1 MATDS
6 RDSEA
11 PKPGVLSLITATWS
25 DFGRD
30 ECGTRAAALAYST
43 IFALT
48 PLLILL
54 ITIAGLIWSPAQ
66 VQQAIE
72 TQFSGIVG
80 PSGAQQIHTMIAH
93 SRDSAGGGIV
103 ATVGSIAGLILGA
116 TGVFLALQDALNK
129 AWNVKPDPK
138 QGGVK
143 PFIVKRLISAGMVLG
158 LGFILAVSLALTAAI
173 SAAGN
178 AVGGRLPQVVMEG
191 VNFVASFVVLAVL
204 FAAIFKVLP
213 DATIDWADVRVGGV
227 VTALLFVIGKFV
239 IGIYLGHSNPGDA
252 FGAAS
257 ALAVILVW
265 TYYTG
270 MIILL
275 GAEFTQEWAAQ
286 HGHAIE
292 PEAGAVR
299 ADIAEAE
306 EARKEAAKRP
316 GARTPRAAANRAAA
330 DQVQPVGGAR
340 RGGAADW
347 LLGLPV
353 VLLLL
358 RRRRP

>member
-1 MATDS
+1 MATAS
-6 RDSEA
+6 REVEA
-11 PKPGVLSLITATWS
+11 SKPGVLSLVKATWS

-43 IFALT
+43 VFALT

-54 ITIAGLIWSPAQ
+54 ITIAGLIWSPAE

-72 TQFSGIVG
+72 TQFAGMIG
-80 PSGAQQIHTMIAH
+80 QSGAEQIHEMISH
-93 SRDSAGGGIV
+93 SRESTGGGIV
-103 ATVGSIAGLILGA
+103 ATVGSVAGLILGA
-116 TGVFLALQDALNK
+116 TGVFLALQDALNR

-158 LGFILAVSLALTAAI
+158 LGFILAVSLALTAGL
-173 SAAGN
+173 SAAGG
-178 AVGGRLPQVVMEG
+178 AIGGGLPNVVMEV
-191 VNFVASFVVLAVL
+191 VNFAVSFVVLAVL

-213 DATIDWADVRVGGV
+213 DARIPWRDVWVGGV

-239 IGIYLGHSNPGDA
+239 IGIYLGRSKPGDA

-265 TYYTG
+265 TYYAG

-286 HGHAIE
+286 HGHTIE

-299 ADIAEAE
+299 ADVADAE
-306 EARKEAAKRP
+306 EARKDAVQAA
-316 GARTPRAAANRAAA
+316 GADTPRAAGARAASERA
-330 DQVQPVGGAR
+330 TPVDAGR

-358 RRRRP
+358 LRRRR

>member
-1 MATDS
+1 MATAS
-6 RDSEA
+6 RDTGAS
-11 PKPGVLSLITATWS
+11 KPGVLSLIKATWS

-43 IFALT
+43 VFALT

-54 ITIAGLIWSPAQ
+54 ITIAGLIWSPAE

-72 TQFSGIVG
+72 TQFAGIIG
-80 PSGAQQIHTMIAH
+80 QPGAQQIHEMIMH
-93 SRDSAGGGIV
+93 SRQSAGGGIV
-103 ATVGSIAGLILGA
+103 ATIGSVVGLILGA

-158 LGFILAVSLALTAAI
+158 LGFVLAVSLALTAGL

-178 AVGGRLPQVVMEG
+178 AVGGGLPDAVME
-191 VNFVASFVVLAVL
+191 VANFVVSFVVLAVL

-213 DATIDWADVRVGGV
+213 DAKVSWGDVRIGGAA
-227 VTALLFVIGKFV
+227 TALLFVVGKFV
-239 IGIYLGHSNPGDA
+239 IGIYLGHSKPGDA

-270 MIILL
+270 TIILL

-286 HGHAIE
+286 HGHVIE
-292 PEAGAVR
+292 PEEGAVR
-299 ADIAEAE
+299 ADVAQ
-306 EARKEAAKRP
+306 
-316 GARTPRAAANRAAA
+316 GS
-330 DQVQPVGGAR
+330 
-340 RGGAADW
+340 
-347 LLGLPV
+347 
-353 VLLLL
+353 
-358 RRRRP
+358 

>member
-1 MATDS
+1 MTTAS
-6 RDSEA
+6 RDTGAS
-11 PKPGVLSLITATWS
+11 PRGVLALVKATWS
-25 DFGRD
+25 DFSRD

-54 ITIAGLIWSPAQ
+54 ITIAGLIWSPAE
-66 VQQAIE
+66 VQHAIE
-72 TQFSGIVG
+72 TQFAGMIG
-80 PSGAQQIHTMIAH
+80 QSGAQQIHEMIAH
-93 SRDSAGGGIV
+93 SRESAGGGIV
-103 ATVGSIAGLILGA
+103 ATVGSVVGLILGG

-143 PFIVKRLISAGMVLG
+143 PFIMKRLISAGMVLG
-158 LGFILAVSLALTAAI
+158 LGFILAVSLGLTAGL

-178 AVGGRLPQVVMEG
+178 ALGGGLPDVVMEV
-191 VNFVASFVVLAVL
+191 VNFVVSFVVLAVL

-213 DATIDWADVRVGGV
+213 DAKVPWADVRVGGV
-227 VTALLFVIGKFV
+227 VTALLFVVGKFV
-239 IGIYLGHSNPGDA
+239 IGIYLGRSKPGDA

-286 HGHAIE
+286 HGHVVE
-292 PEAGAVR
+292 PEKGAVR
-299 ADIAEAE
+299 ADVADAE
-306 EARKEAAKRP
+306 EARKDAARFG
-316 GARTPRAAANRAAA
+316 GADTPRAAATRAASERA
-330 DQVQPVGGAR
+330 VPSSDRR

-353 VLLLL
+353 ILMLL
-358 RRRRP
+358 RRRR